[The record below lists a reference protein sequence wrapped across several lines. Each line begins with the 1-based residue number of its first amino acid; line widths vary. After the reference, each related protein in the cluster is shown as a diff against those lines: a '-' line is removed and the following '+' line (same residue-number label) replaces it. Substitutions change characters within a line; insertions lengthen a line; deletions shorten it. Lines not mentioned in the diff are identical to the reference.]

1 MKALSKLLGIL
12 LFVVIGVATVSAK
25 DKDAKEYYTQHNIWL
40 FKNQSSSVN
49 YAVDA
54 LVPVNTKV
62 TIVKENDEHLK
73 LKMGDAEFSV
83 ILVRKHTRIKMEEFK
98 KRLLQ
103 ETPLDLSKFS
113 KSAQDHIRSGQIVPG
128 MTKAEVLVARGYP
141 PDNAT
146 ISTDVDTWKY
156 WQSKFNTILVYF
168 DGDKVREVKN

>member
-1 MKALSKLLGIL
+1 MAIKKLCGIL
-12 LFVVIGVATVSAK
+12 LLLIISSASVTAK
-25 DKDAKEYYTQHNIWL
+25 DKDSKEYYTQFNIWL

-62 TIVKENDEHLK
+62 SIVKENNEHLK
-73 LKMGDAEFSV
+73 LKTSDAEFTV
-83 ILVRKHTRIKMEEFK
+83 VLVRKHTKISMDEFK
-98 KRLLQ
+98 NRLLK
-103 ETPLDLSKFS
+103 ETPVELSKFS
-113 KSAQDHIRSGQIVPG
+113 KLAQEHIRSGQIVPG

-168 DGDKVREVKN
+168 DGNKVREVKN